1 MPLVLFP
8 FKLLSHTLADMK
20 QFRWGPPALRKFFL
34 GHWPSFKGH
43 ISAQCPAWIFQIS
56 LQLLPLQYTSV
67 FKTPEV
73 SERPLSPFNI
83 QKKKKEKKRTTKKSP
98 TNICLLYFTCCADT
112 YTGPMEARHHLPS
125 MLSVRL
131 VHLSERAAV
140 IQPKWLGPGA
150 GITVIPWPL
159 LHPEGQDKWCALSS
173 KSSESLILR

>member
-43 ISAQCPAWIFQIS
+43 VSAQCPAWIFQIS
-56 LQLLPLQYTSV
+56 LQLLPLQYTTV
-67 FKTPEV
+67 LKTPEV

-83 QKKKKEKKRTTKKSP
+83 QKKKPQNNNKKHPHKYMLTIFHMLCKQ
-98 TNICLLYFTCCADT
+98 

-140 IQPKWLGPGA
+140 IQPRWLGPGA
-150 GITVIPWPL
+150 GIAVIPWPL
-159 LHPEGQDKWCALSS
+159 PHPEGQDKWCALSS